1 MAVDYVKTGIP
12 APWDKKRH
20 EPRYWPHFMEKRS
33 KNSRHSN
40 SALGRLYDMV
50 KKEDFDVVEGYNLP
64 FDKKIMK
71 RFALSN
77 QLDLLKRARKLKCQY
92 DIAIRRVM
100 AQLEIGTEFEVWTG
114 FVMSRPRV
122 GTAYKIQEKVSQE
135 ANALKKHFRNICIQ
149 EAGGRD
155 SEVLGPFVAAMYQ
168 VTCEE
173 VGIARHE
180 SRQPHMLPNGRV
192 ILRRISARTM
202 PLISFPW
209 LFAEVLGELA
219 GGSAARRRGANSHV
233 AHKSQE
239 THVEAEAPGVGDS
252 TEEEDIGEED
262 ISQSYTR
269 TSDGQVIHRGEIL
282 NLFHQDDE
290 SEDDHEED
298 ENEEDDHGEE
308 GPSLVDLGNAA
319 GEEAL
324 ATESTT
330 APDAPKTAEA
340 IFQGTAQP
348 DSMHIDAD
356 AQGDSSLSDT
366 AEETS
371 SCITSTPA
379 VSVTDTSL
387 ELYSDSELEFEQDVI
402 ELPAESARERAARIF
417 A

>member
-1 MAVDYVKTGIP
+1 MTGLELVQLHSNAVDYVKTGVP

-20 EPRYWPHFMEKRS
+20 DPRSWPHFMERRA
-33 KNSRHSN
+33 KNTRHSKKV
-40 SALGRLYDMV
+40 LGQLYDMV
-50 KKEDFDVVEGYNLP
+50 KKEDFNVEEGYNLP
-64 FDKKIMK
+64 FDKRIMK
-71 RFALSN
+71 RFAAGKN
-77 QLDLLKRARKLKCQY
+77 LDLLKRARRLKCQY

-122 GTAYKIQEKVSQE
+122 GTAYKIQEKVNQE
-135 ANALKKHFRNICIQ
+135 ANALKKHFRDVCIQ

-192 ILRRISARTM
+192 GLRRISARTM

-219 GGSAARRRGANSHV
+219 GGLAARRRGANSNFVHTSRKTPGDV
-233 AHKSQE
+233 KAS
-239 THVEAEAPGVGDS
+239 EADERFGEEDFGD
-252 TEEEDIGEED
+252 EDIG
-262 ISQSYTR
+262 QSYTR

-298 ENEEDDHGEE
+298 DDEEDDDEE
-308 GPSLVDLGNAA
+308 DNHKEKGPSPLDINNAA
-319 GEEAL
+319 GEDIS
-324 ATESTT
+324 AT
-330 APDAPKTAEA
+330 
-340 IFQGTAQP
+340 QP
-348 DSMHIDAD
+348 DSLHADAD
-356 AQGDSSLSDT
+356 
-366 AEETS
+366 
-371 SCITSTPA
+371 INH
-379 VSVTDTSL
+379 
-387 ELYSDSELEFEQDVI
+387 ELHSDSELEFEQDVI
-402 ELPAESARERAARIF
+402 ELPADSALERAAKLF